1 MNFLAGII
9 CEFLAKIIMFVCRKR
24 LLPFDK
30 IIIKSLSLLTHCKLE
45 QFDTITTCFVT
56 IFAVLKATL
65 ELLISISQS
74 ISFESNTLFKNQ
86 QKISPQAIT
95 TFVLFGLV
103 INNSKP
109 VMGVFGT
116 SFYCKH
122 LLLLSLSLLHLS
134 F

>member
-74 ISFESNTLFKNQ
+74 ISFESNTKFSFIECTFTYYRILIPWITWIKQIYFYLLFLIYNLCSTSKLQ
-86 QKISPQAIT
+86 CYHCIPQR
-95 TFVLFGLV
+95 
-103 INNSKP
+103 
-109 VMGVFGT
+109 
-116 SFYCKH
+116 
-122 LLLLSLSLLHLS
+122 
-134 F
+134 

>member
-74 ISFESNTLFKNQ
+74 ISFESNTKFSFIHRMYIYKSRILIPWITCIKQIYFYLLFLIYNLCSTSKLQ
-86 QKISPQAIT
+86 CYHCIPQR
-95 TFVLFGLV
+95 
-103 INNSKP
+103 
-109 VMGVFGT
+109 
-116 SFYCKH
+116 
-122 LLLLSLSLLHLS
+122 
-134 F
+134 